1 MKHLAKVSV
10 IALFLCLLG
19 CASTISE
26 SGKDFSYQKD
36 YPIKIGKT
44 TKAEIIDKYGTPSNT
59 EIKGN
64 YQILTYSYS
73 RESLKH
79 GRAVGMGLLSAI
91 PGVGLATLAM
101 DQGVKKD
108 DMAREFKI
116 LQFFTDFKTGVVKDY
131 YYHDSDNVGQDE
143 SETLYLKAMSLKSD
157 GGKNKECNALL
168 EKAISLNSKNHRAL
182 NDLAWELID
191 SSVDVDKGISL
202 AQRAVEV
209 FPDSPYNTGTL
220 GVGYFKKGDLE
231 NAEKYLDQAVKL
243 YPIYEPGNLK
253 SLQHDQEML
262 RLVREGKNKQY

>member
-1 MKHLAKVSV
+1 MKNLAKLSV

-26 SGKDFSYQKD
+26 SGKDFSYQKSF
-36 YPIKIGKT
+36 PIEIGKT
-44 TKAEIIDKYGTPSNT
+44 TKTEVIDRYGAPTNT

-64 YQILTYSYS
+64 YQILTYGYS
-73 RESLKH
+73 RNSLKH

-108 DMAREFKI
+108 DMAREFKLLSI
-116 LQFFTDFKTGVVKDY
+116 YTDFRTGVVKDY
-131 YYHDSDNVGQDE
+131 FYNDSDNNGQDE
-143 SETLYLKAMSLKSD
+143 SESLYLKAMALKRE
-157 GGKNKECNALL
+157 GRKNKECTELL
-168 EKAISLNSKNHRAL
+168 EKAISLNPRNHRAL
-182 NDLAWELID
+182 NTLAWELID
-191 SSVDVDKGISL
+191 SSADVDKGVSL
-202 AQRAVEV
+202 AIRAVEV

-220 GVGYFKKGDLE
+220 GVGYFKKGDLA

-243 YPIYEPGNLK
+243 YPIYEPGNAK

-262 RLVREGKNKQY
+262 RLVREQKSKQ